1 LISDGAFNDPVPTII
16 VAESSLYCRRLRMTR
31 QHCCAGERKQ
41 IEYSIAFKEAGEH
54 VAKRAIT
61 IAQVCDNRGFGYVK
75 DAVSHTR
82 NESLLYEPKNR
93 LRLSSD

>member
-1 LISDGAFNDPVPTII
+1 
-16 VAESSLYCRRLRMTR
+16 MTR

-61 IAQVCDNRGFGYVK
+61 IAQVCDNRGFGYVTP
-75 DAVSHTR
+75 ATRVSCM
-82 NESLLYEPKNR
+82 NR
-93 LRLSSD
+93 RTVSG